1 MGKGKQ
7 GASKTEGV
15 CATDAATAYNQ
26 GLKLCGEGAYGK
38 ALCSF
43 DRAIAFRVDCS
54 HYFAARANCKQ
65 AMGKFVDAYHDY
77 VSAIRLNASKCTYF
91 SCRGLCLIKMGKL
104 DAALGDFT
112 KACELEP
119 TVAVHHYQRASLLHH
134 RLARPG
140 QAVISYGECL
150 ANTGEFDS
158 AMTLRCLH
166 AKGACLFEEGRAE
179 EAVADLSRAVEMSDP
194 SPASLQYLAKAL
206 KAVGQ
211 EKRALTVLGEALKKW
226 EHMAPAAQLGGGPS
240 SDNTG
245 RHEAFFD
252 RGVIRLGHGDDAGA
266 LLDFNKAVEL
276 SNGGR
281 GEYFVQRARARAR
294 VAMRSE
300 GREEAMA
307 GVEDIEKAMEL
318 ESNNP
323 EFLFTAGVLCSR
335 MGEYERAMGHLQ
347 LLLRSFDKQEAAS
360 TREKTETGNKDVA
373 SRAACEFE
381 NFTASIAV
389 NGQRPEGFLLRGRS
403 LAGLSSH
410 EQAIRDFTTAL
421 SILGSKSARSSR
433 TTSLLGGADGC
444 CRDDSVS
451 QRKDEAKGDEKE
463 VDARNAKPEQDGDTK
478 GNRTNPEVMLS
489 ETCSPR
495 VEYNRAGTDPHEASP
510 AETKHPESH
519 GDEGHLE
526 ESREASCR
534 RDSRSGE
541 VGDGMG
547 EGGSVVGAC
556 HYARALSLQQLGR
569 HADAVT
575 DFDVAIS
582 EGPVSW
588 QRFWHRATCLVGLG
602 EAYRASAVRDLRACM
617 SMAEKGEPPPE
628 MRNFLFQVGLAY
640 LRLGRFA
647 LALELFDQA
656 WKEEVRLPEQRD
668 TKTEGP
674 TDLGSSLQA
683 HTLFR
688 RGWAN
693 KAMGNLEEAAADFEA
708 ARLLNPHLSVNYR
721 NAFDTELVVVDD
733 GKPFTQPPAL
743 FHSW

>member
-15 CATDAATAYNQ
+15 CATDAATAYKQ

-38 ALCSF
+38 ALCLF

-104 DAALGDFT
+104 EAALDDFT

-150 ANTGEFDS
+150 ANTGQFDS

-166 AKGACLFEEGRAE
+166 AKGACLFEEGRVE

-194 SPASLQYLAKAL
+194 SPASLHYLAKAL

-211 EKRALTVLGEALKKW
+211 EKRALIVLGEALEKW
-226 EHMAPAAQLGGGPS
+226 EHMAPAAQVVGGAS

-252 RGVIRLGHGDDAGA
+252 RGVIRLGRGEDAGA

-276 SNGGR
+276 SKGVR

-347 LLLRSFDKQEAAS
+347 LLLGSFDKQETAS
-360 TREKTETGNKDVA
+360 KREKTETGDKGVA

-403 LAGLSSH
+403 LAGLSRQGQFH

-421 SILGSKSARSSR
+421 YILGSKSARGSR
-433 TTSLLGGADGC
+433 TVSLDGADGC
-444 CRDDSVS
+444 SRDGSVS
-451 QRKDEAKGDEKE
+451 QRKDEAKGVEKG
-463 VDARNAKPEQDGDTK
+463 VDARNAKPEQESDTE
-478 GNRTNPEVMLS
+478 GNRTNPDPTLS
-489 ETCSPR
+489 ENCSPR
-495 VEYNRAGTDPHEASP
+495 VEYKRTSADPHEASP
-510 AETKHPESH
+510 AETKQPESPAA
-519 GDEGHLE
+519 EGHLE
-526 ESREASCR
+526 ESRETNCR

-588 QRFWHRATCLVGLG
+588 QRFWHRATCLVELG
-602 EAYRASAVRDLRACM
+602 EAYRASAARDLRACM

-628 MRNFLFQVGLAY
+628 IRNFLFQVGLAY
-640 LRLGRFA
+640 LRLERFT
-647 LALELFDQA
+647 LALELFDRA
-656 WKEEVRLPEQRD
+656 WKEEVRLPEQQEKMTD
-668 TKTEGP
+668 GP
-674 TDLGSSLQA
+674 ADL
-683 HTLFR
+683 
-688 RGWAN
+688 
-693 KAMGNLEEAAADFEA
+693 
-708 ARLLNPHLSVNYR
+708 
-721 NAFDTELVVVDD
+721 
-733 GKPFTQPPAL
+733 
-743 FHSW
+743 

>member
-1 MGKGKQ
+1 
-7 GASKTEGV
+7 
-15 CATDAATAYNQ
+15 
-26 GLKLCGEGAYGK
+26 
-38 ALCSF
+38 

-104 DAALGDFT
+104 DVALDDFT

-179 EAVADLSRAVEMSDP
+179 DAVADLSRAVEMSDP
-194 SPASLQYLAKAL
+194 SPASLHYLAKAL

-211 EKRALTVLGEALKKW
+211 EKRALTVLGEALEKW
-226 EHMAPAAQLGGGPS
+226 EHMAPAAPVGGGPS

-252 RGVIRLGHGDDAGA
+252 RGVIRLGRGDDGGA

-276 SNGGR
+276 SKGGR

-347 LLLRSFDKQEAAS
+347 LLLRSFDEQEAAS
-360 TREKTETGNKDVA
+360 TSRERTETGNKHVA

-389 NGQRPEGFLLRGRS
+389 NGRQPEGFLLRGRS
-403 LAGLSSH
+403 LAGLSR
-410 EQAIRDFTTAL
+410 QGQF
-421 SILGSKSARSSR
+421 
-433 TTSLLGGADGC
+433 
-444 CRDDSVS
+444 
-451 QRKDEAKGDEKE
+451 QR
-463 VDARNAKPEQDGDTK
+463 
-478 GNRTNPEVMLS
+478 
-489 ETCSPR
+489 
-495 VEYNRAGTDPHEASP
+495 
-510 AETKHPESH
+510 
-519 GDEGHLE
+519 
-526 ESREASCR
+526 
-534 RDSRSGE
+534 
-541 VGDGMG
+541 
-547 EGGSVVGAC
+547 
-556 HYARALSLQQLGR
+556 
-569 HADAVT
+569 
-575 DFDVAIS
+575 
-582 EGPVSW
+582 
-588 QRFWHRATCLVGLG
+588 
-602 EAYRASAVRDLRACM
+602 
-617 SMAEKGEPPPE
+617 
-628 MRNFLFQVGLAY
+628 
-640 LRLGRFA
+640 
-647 LALELFDQA
+647 DQA
-656 WKEEVRLPEQRD
+656 CK
-668 TKTEGP
+668 
-674 TDLGSSLQA
+674 SL
-683 HTLFR
+683 
-688 RGWAN
+688 
-693 KAMGNLEEAAADFEA
+693 
-708 ARLLNPHLSVNYR
+708 
-721 NAFDTELVVVDD
+721 
-733 GKPFTQPPAL
+733 
-743 FHSW
+743 

>member
-1 MGKGKQ
+1 MGKGKR

-15 CATDAATAYNQ
+15 CATDAATAYKQ
-26 GLKLCGEGAYGK
+26 GLKLCGEGAYRK
-38 ALCSF
+38 ALCLF
-43 DRAIAFRVDCS
+43 DRAIAFRVDCA

-65 AMGKFVDAYHDY
+65 AMGEFVDAYHDY

-104 DAALGDFT
+104 DAALDDFT

-140 QAVISYGECL
+140 QAVVSYGECL
-150 ANTGEFDS
+150 ANTGEFDA

-166 AKGACLFEEGRAE
+166 AKGACLLEEGRAE

-194 SPASLQYLAKAL
+194 SPASLHYLAKAL

-211 EKRALTVLGEALKKW
+211 EKRALTVLGEALEKW
-226 EHMAPAAQLGGGPS
+226 EHMAPTAQLGGGPS
-240 SDNTG
+240 GDNTG

-252 RGVIRLGHGDDAGA
+252 RGVIRLGRGDDAGA
-266 LLDFNKAVEL
+266 LLDFNKAVEV
-276 SNGGR
+276 SKGGR

-318 ESNNP
+318 ESHNP

-347 LLLRSFDKQEAAS
+347 LLLSSFDKQEAAS
-360 TREKTETGNKDVA
+360 TREKAETGNKDVA

-403 LAGLSSH
+403 LAGLSRQGQFQRDQAH
-410 EQAIRDFTTAL
+410 EQAIRDFTMAL
-421 SILGSKSARSSR
+421 SILGSKTACGSR
-433 TTSLLGGADGC
+433 KKSLGGADGC
-444 CRDDSVS
+444 TRDDSVS
-451 QRKDEAKGDEKE
+451 QRKYEAKGDEKE
-463 VDARNAKPEQDGDTK
+463 IDARNAKPEQDSDTK
-478 GNRTNPEVMLS
+478 GNRTNPDVMLS
-489 ETCSPR
+489 DNCSPR
-495 VEYNRAGTDPHEASP
+495 VENNRAGADPHEASP
-510 AETKHPESH
+510 AETKQPESH
-519 GDEGHLE
+519 GAEGHLE
-526 ESREASCR
+526 ESREAKCL
-534 RDSRSGE
+534 RDSRSDE

-547 EGGSVVGAC
+547 DGGSVVGAC

-575 DFDVAIS
+575 DLNVAIS

-588 QRFWHRATCLVGLG
+588 QRFWHRATCLVELG
-602 EAYRASAVRDLRACM
+602 EAYRTSAVRDLRACM
-617 SMAEKGEPPPE
+617 SMAEKGEPLPE

-640 LRLGRFA
+640 LRLGRYA
-647 LALELFDQA
+647 LALELFDRA
-656 WKEEVRLPEQRD
+656 WKEEVRLLEQRD
-668 TKTEGP
+668 T
-674 TDLGSSLQA
+674 
-683 HTLFR
+683 
-688 RGWAN
+688 
-693 KAMGNLEEAAADFEA
+693 
-708 ARLLNPHLSVNYR
+708 
-721 NAFDTELVVVDD
+721 
-733 GKPFTQPPAL
+733 
-743 FHSW
+743 